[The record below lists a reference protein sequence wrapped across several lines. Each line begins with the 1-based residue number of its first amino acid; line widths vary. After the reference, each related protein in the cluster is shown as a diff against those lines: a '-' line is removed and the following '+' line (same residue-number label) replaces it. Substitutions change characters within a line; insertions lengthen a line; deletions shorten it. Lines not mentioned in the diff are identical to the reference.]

1 MGPPWVHRGQS
12 PFKRYG
18 VTGVMMAGGVVSET
32 ISVRAGGGD
41 TAERVLRITQRHGMA
56 GVLPVG
62 PRTYRLTRSYRPTW
76 ATVAGCVTAPTVL
89 GLGFLMVRHIE
100 HCTLSIG
107 RERGAT
113 LVRLDG
119 HLPGGV
125 VEELRAELSSP
136 AENEGFDD
144 GPTARLG
151 RPSLRTVL
159 RRVVE
164 FDTGER
170 ATIGGLVLVGRR
182 PAAKPGEHLARLVA
196 IKDPTRSVSKTHLAM
211 GEDDHGVWVVDRH
224 STNGTTVVPPIG
236 RLRDCMPGERV
247 YLAPGSRVMFGERSF
262 AVREAHGVDAS
273 ASPR

>member
-1 MGPPWVHRGQS
+1 VAI
-12 PFKRYG
+12 
-18 VTGVMMAGGVVSET
+18 AGSVVSET
-32 ISVRAGGGD
+32 ISVRASGGD
-41 TAERVLRITQRHGMA
+41 MAEQVLRITQRHGVA

-89 GLGFLMVRHIE
+89 GLGFLMMRNIE
-100 HCTLSIG
+100 HCTMSID
-107 RERGAT
+107 RQRGAT

-125 VEELRAELSSP
+125 VDELRAELGAP
-136 AENEGFDD
+136 TEPFKGLAEHG
-144 GPTARLG
+144 G

-182 PAAKPGEHLARLVA
+182 PAAGPSEHLARLVS
-196 IKDPTRSVSKTHLAM
+196 INDPTRSVSKTHLAM
-211 GEDDHGVWVVDRH
+211 GEDDHGVWLVDRH
-224 STNGTTVVPPIG
+224 STNGTTVVPPTG
-236 RLRDCMPGERV
+236 RLRECAPGERV

-273 ASPR
+273 ARSR

>member
-1 MGPPWVHRGQS
+1 VAI
-12 PFKRYG
+12 
-18 VTGVMMAGGVVSET
+18 AGGVVSET
-32 ISVRAGGGD
+32 LSVRADGGE
-41 TAERVLRITQRHGMA
+41 TAERVLRITQQHGMS

-89 GLGFLMVRHIE
+89 GLGFLMVRSIE

-113 LVRLDG
+113 LVRIDG

-125 VEELRAELSSP
+125 MEALRAEFASSTQVDDRADGGP
-136 AENEGFDD
+136 AASG
-144 GPTARLG
+144 G

-170 ATIGGLVLVGRR
+170 ATIGTLVLVGRR
-182 PAAKPGEHLARLVA
+182 PAAGAGEHATRLVA
-196 IKDPTRSVSKTHLAM
+196 ISDPSRSVSKTHLAM
-211 GEDDHGVWVVDRH
+211 GEDDQGVWLVDRH
-224 STNGTTVVPPIG
+224 STNGTTVVPPTG
-236 RLRDCMPGERV
+236 RLRPCLPGQRI

-273 ASPR
+273 ARSR

>member
-1 MGPPWVHRGQS
+1 VAI
-12 PFKRYG
+12 
-18 VTGVMMAGGVVSET
+18 AGGVISET
-32 ISVRAGGGD
+32 ISVRAGGRD
-41 TAERVLRITQRHGMA
+41 TAERLLRITQQHGMA

-76 ATVAGCVTAPTVL
+76 ATVAGCVTAPTVV
-89 GLGFLMVRHIE
+89 GLGFLMVRATE
-100 HCTLSIG
+100 HCTVSIG

-125 VEELRAELSSP
+125 VEALRAEFGGPVAIEP
-136 AENEGFDD
+136 ADED
-144 GPTARLG
+144 GQADLGG
-151 RPSLRTVL
+151 RPSLRRVL

-170 ATIGGLVLVGRR
+170 ATIGALVLVGRR
-182 PAAKPGEHLARLVA
+182 PAAGAGEHATRLVA
-196 IKDPTRSVSKTHLAM
+196 ISDPSRSVSKTHLAM

-224 STNGTTVVPPIG
+224 STNGTTVVPPTG
-236 RLRDCMPGERV
+236 RLRECLPGERV

-273 ASPR
+273 ARSR

>member
-1 MGPPWVHRGQS
+1 VAI
-12 PFKRYG
+12 
-18 VTGVMMAGGVVSET
+18 AGGVISET
-32 ISVRAGGGD
+32 ISVRADGGD
-41 TAERVLRITQRHGMA
+41 AAERVLRITQRHGMA

-62 PRTYRLTRSYRPTW
+62 PRTYRLSRSFRPTW

-89 GLGFLMVRHIE
+89 GLGFLMVRSIE

-107 RERGAT
+107 RDRGAT

-125 VEELRAELSSP
+125 VEELRAEFGGPMGAGDPADGP
-136 AENEGFDD
+136 AEFG
-144 GPTARLG
+144 G

-170 ATIGGLVLVGRR
+170 ATIGTLVLVGRR
-182 PAAKPGEHLARLVA
+182 PAAGVGERVTRLVA
-196 IKDPTRSVSKTHLAM
+196 ITDPSRSVSKTHLAM
-211 GEDDHGVWVVDRH
+211 GEDDHGVWVADRH
-224 STNGTTVVPPIG
+224 STNGTTVVPPTG
-236 RLRDCMPGERV
+236 RLRPCPPGERI

-273 ASPR
+273 AQSR